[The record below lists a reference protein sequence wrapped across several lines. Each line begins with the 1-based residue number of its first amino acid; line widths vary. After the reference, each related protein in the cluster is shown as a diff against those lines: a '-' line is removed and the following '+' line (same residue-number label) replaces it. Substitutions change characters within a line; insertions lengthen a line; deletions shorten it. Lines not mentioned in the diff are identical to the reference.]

1 MFSDGWSLSFVLS
14 DLLVLFHGRTGGHPE
29 LSPVIPYRH
38 YIDHQRSQHHEALEA
53 YWRRVMASFEVT
65 PLVAA
70 LGGTARPL
78 SERGR
83 YRRKDAVVS
92 AATTRALRTVAR
104 SANLTLN
111 QVLLAAWALLLA
123 RWTGRSRVSFG
134 SMMTG
139 RSAELPG
146 YERMVGIFTSV
157 LPMQLDIAPDETFLD
172 WVEQARRIQLELDA
186 HHHASLR
193 DIRHW
198 AGHPEDTDLFESC
211 FVFLNFPFSSDG
223 EDAMRR
229 TELRIVE
236 GQTQTEHPLRVA
248 VFAFGETLDLQFF
261 YYERQLPEPAVE
273 QLVRATCELLERLAG
288 SAAESVG
295 DVLSSIRK
303 DS

>member
-1 MFSDGWSLSFVLS
+1 
-14 DLLVLFHGRTGGHPE
+14 
-29 LSPVIPYRH
+29 
-38 YIDHQRSQHHEALEA
+38 
-53 YWRRVMASFEVT
+53 MASFEVT

-70 LGGTARPL
+70 LGGTPAPL

-83 YRRKDAVVS
+83 YRRTDAVVS
-92 AATTRALRTVAR
+92 AAATRALRAAAR
-104 SANLTLN
+104 GAGLTLN
-111 QVLLAAWALLLA
+111 QVLLAAWALVLA
-123 RWTGRSRVSFG
+123 RWTGRPRVSFG

-139 RSAELPG
+139 RSAEIPG

-157 LPMQLDIAPDETFLD
+157 LPMQLDVAPDETILA
-172 WVEQARRIQLELDA
+172 WAERARRLQVELDA

-193 DIRHW
+193 DIRRW
-198 AGHPEDTDLFESC
+198 AGRPEDADLFESC
-211 FVFLNFPFSSDG
+211 FVFLNFPFSTDG

-261 YYERQLPEPAVE
+261 TYEEQLPSQAVE
-273 QLVRATCELLERLAG
+273 ELVGATRELLERLAG
-288 SAAESVG
+288 AAEEPVG
-295 DVLSSIRK
+295 EILSSIRK